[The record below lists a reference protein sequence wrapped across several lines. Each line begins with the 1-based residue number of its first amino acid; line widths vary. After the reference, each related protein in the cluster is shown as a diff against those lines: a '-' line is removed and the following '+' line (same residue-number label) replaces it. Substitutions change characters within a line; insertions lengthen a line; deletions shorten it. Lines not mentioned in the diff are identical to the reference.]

1 MSRNKPFWQ
10 TKKLTEMTLDEWES
24 LCDGCGICC
33 LYKLEDEESGDILMT
48 NVVCRFFDFEN
59 CVCKLYDE
67 RHSAMPSC
75 IKLTPSK
82 VEQLK
87 WLPDTCAYRL
97 VLQGKPLPDWHPLVS
112 GTRLSVHRAGV
123 SVKNKVISEVD
134 INMDQLEEY
143 VIDDSED
150 MPDF

>member
-1 MSRNKPFWQ
+1 MTRTKPFWQ

-33 LYKLEDEESGDILMT
+33 LYKLEDEDTGEILMT
-48 NVVCRFFDFEN
+48 NVVCRFFDSEN

-67 RHSAMPSC
+67 RHTAMPSC

-112 GTRLSVHRAGV
+112 GSRLSVHRAGV

-143 VIDDSED
+143 VVEEPED
-150 MPDF
+150 ESSV